1 LGAVGF
7 AVGAAV
13 GFAVG
18 AAVGFAVGAAVGFAV
33 GAAVGFAVGAAV
45 AVAAAVSGAVT
56 TGAAVGVGSTGFAG
70 GSSFMNSSRLLSS
83 VGGLSGLPGAAG
95 GGSELPQA
103 TKEPTRRS
111 ATECLNMA
119 RRYNEPGFG
128 ASRFFGS
135 PAGSWCNPTVQ
146 SRLLLSFVTL
156 ATVAGCSK
164 QPPKSAGAE
173 DLAIP
178 VEGGTATGGPSSG
191 APMTG
196 DPTGAPVVNY
206 PAFEVLRDGS
216 SVVSIQVRGPV
227 QVTEQKVE
235 GRIVYALSG
244 ITVPEKVNRLPL
256 VTQYFPTQVTSVM
269 IEQTPTGANVVIDL
283 REPATSTFATR
294 RNEAGT
300 LVSITVPRSEK
311 YAAKTTD
318 KAPPSSTNGQGRTDD
333 TFDGPP
339 PEGEGEGQDAAP
351 EEKSRRKKKAT
362 DEVRFRGGVALEG
375 GVFAIPEIK
384 QSYGTLGVHGDIGV
398 QFNDLVGLY
407 WVPGVNAVL
416 GQLYGVLVASAILV
430 DFTFEDTFT
439 LGLGPDLNLI
449 AAGTIGE
456 TEDRAGAFVSA
467 LAGLQGGGRLR
478 LAVHPGTAF
487 GEDKIR
493 RKAFTLG
500 ADVRFLG
507 GAVVGG
513 VSGATGEQLLLD
525 FESAN
530 FSIHPQFFL
539 GYSAF

>member
-1 LGAVGF
+1 MA
-7 AVGAAV
+7 
-13 GFAVG
+13 
-18 AAVGFAVGAAVGFAV
+18 
-33 GAAVGFAVGAAV
+33 
-45 AVAAAVSGAVT
+45 
-56 TGAAVGVGSTGFAG
+56 GSY
-70 GSSFMNSSRLLSS
+70 
-83 VGGLSGLPGAAG
+83 
-95 GGSELPQA
+95 
-103 TKEPTRRS
+103 
-111 ATECLNMA
+111 TEA
-119 RRYNEPGFG
+119 RVG

-135 PAGSWCNPTVQ
+135 AAGSWCNPPVQ

-156 ATVAGCSK
+156 AALAGCSK

-173 DLAIP
+173 DLAVP
-178 VEGGTATGGPSSG
+178 VDGAGNAATPG
-191 APMTG
+191 APGAPVTG

-206 PAFEVLRDGS
+206 PAFEVLRDGR

-244 ITVPEKVNRLPL
+244 IAVPEKVNRLPL

-269 IEQTPTGANVVIDL
+269 LEQTPTGANVVIDL

-300 LVSITVPRSEK
+300 LISITVPRSEK
-311 YAAKTTD
+311 YSAKPTD
-318 KAPPSSTNGQGRTDD
+318 KPTPSSSSRQGTDD

-339 PEGEGEGQDAAP
+339 PEGEGEGEP
-351 EEKSRRKKKAT
+351 EPESTPRKKKKT
-362 DEVRFRGGVALEG
+362 DEVRFRGGIALEG

-407 WVPGVNAVL
+407 WVPGLNAVL
-416 GQLYGVLVASAILV
+416 GQLYGVLAASAILV
-430 DFTFEDTFT
+430 DFTFDDTFT
-439 LGLGPDLNLI
+439 IGLGPDLNLI
-449 AAGTIGE
+449 AAGSIGE
-456 TEDRAGAFVSA
+456 VEDRGTAFVSG
-467 LAGLQGGGRLR
+467 LGGLQGGGRLR
-478 LAVHPGTAF
+478 LAVHPGAAF

-507 GAVVGG
+507 GSVVGSVQG
-513 VSGATGEQLLLD
+513 VATDEILLD
-525 FESAN
+525 FDSAS